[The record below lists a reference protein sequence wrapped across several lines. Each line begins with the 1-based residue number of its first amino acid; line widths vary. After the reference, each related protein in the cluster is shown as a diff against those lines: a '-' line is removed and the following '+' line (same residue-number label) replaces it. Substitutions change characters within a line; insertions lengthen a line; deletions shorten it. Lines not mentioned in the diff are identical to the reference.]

1 MNVVGDGAT
10 PVQKD
15 KVYYAFLIKIKKKDA
30 LAPFAAIFLFSVHIA
45 LTQLAVLAK
54 TLEKDSK
61 MQKFPLTIK
70 ASLAASVLLA
80 GTFTLKMAAAEHH
93 GYEIWGSDQSNSVA
107 DVESRGVKGSWI
119 WVWDSQD
126 VEQQLATGE
135 AAEPL
140 GCDGQNRPGEG
151 PCNIYDVFP
160 ADLMEYDAE
169 GATGNQLGTDFGRLH
184 GMLPDP
190 QNRYM
195 NVNLFSPGGGYV
207 GIMDGETKEAV
218 ALFRVTGTSA
228 GRSVHMSFWNSDGS
242 ALLVANLNGKVL
254 ERIDITRNA
263 EGDIIDATFNQSA
276 ALGVGKAMTIDE
288 EAKVYLG
295 ENSHGNPMVGSVA
308 GGYDL
313 DVAFGD
319 LTPQGFCKENGCA
332 DGPESDL
339 GGRAN
344 NVIICPIV
352 SNTDNAYVTF
362 GGGGLLVVDT
372 TATPMAIVGEYDS
385 QVVNGAG
392 CGGVQAGDEMWLNAG
407 VSASDAG
414 ADQSTFTLFSLDDSR
429 FGGTSNVPN
438 TPAPRMIFKDVTN
451 TATIGNQEGEATNT
465 TGQLP
470 GSTTRRD
477 SHGMAITPSE
487 DYIHT
492 VDRIQNNVEVFN
504 TSTMTHTTYDLI
516 SADGQGN
523 GVGACAAASVVDD
536 EALPGNDPAP
546 DLLEATP
553 DGKYLVVALRGPVPV
568 SVTHAAQG
576 SCPGVGIIE
585 LLDDGATGRL
595 AGVLRTTNTIDN
607 APLSAPGGHE
617 YTGAERSDIHGA
629 AIRRK

>member
-1 MNVVGDGAT
+1 MNVVGDGGT

-45 LTQLAVLAK
+45 PTQLAVLAK

-607 APLSAPGGHE
+607 APLSAPGGHK